1 MNMSLVIME
10 GIYGSIDADYSSC
23 HGYYIVKI
31 SSYPYTFQA
40 DLSIDGQVISF
51 GEVLYEVTYL
61 FSINIKPHY

>member
-1 MNMSLVIME
+1 ME

-31 SSYPYTFQA
+31 SSYPYTFQS
-40 DLSIDGQVISF
+40 DLSIDCQVISF
-51 GEVLYEVTYL
+51 DEVLYEVTYL